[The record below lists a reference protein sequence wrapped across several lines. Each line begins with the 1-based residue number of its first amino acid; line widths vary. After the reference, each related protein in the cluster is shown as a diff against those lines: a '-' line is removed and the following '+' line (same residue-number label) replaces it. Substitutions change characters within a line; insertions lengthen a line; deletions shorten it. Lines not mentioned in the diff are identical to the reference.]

1 MREKSCCACIVSLE
15 VFIEAIK
22 TCFDQKDLQVL
33 ERIEICLLHAANK
46 EDLTNNELFDSL
58 GAIADVIDLEEL
70 KNELEEIPVHIKLY
84 NQEAT
89 YSGSY

>member
-1 MREKSCCACIVSLE
+1 MYYETLE
-15 VFIEAIK
+15 AFIEAIK

-33 ERIEICLLHAANK
+33 ERIEICLLRAANK
-46 EDLTNNELFDSL
+46 EYLTNDELFDSL
-58 GAIADVIDLEEL
+58 GAIANVIDIEEL

-89 YSGSY
+89 YSSPKEHY